1 MQIQVLIVVKE
12 MDNDKNKVE
21 KVNYLV
27 GMEMVKI
34 KILNLISDIWHQN
47 LNKKEKIRNIIL
59 EHHFC
64 DILLY

>member
-1 MQIQVLIVVKE
+1 V
-12 MDNDKNKVE
+12 KNKVE

-27 GMEMVKI
+27 GMEMEKI
-34 KILNLISDIWHQN
+34 KILNLILDIWHRN

>member
-12 MDNDKNKVE
+12 MDNEKNKVE

-34 KILNLISDIWHQN
+34 KILNPISDIWHQN

-59 EHHFC
+59 EHLFC